1 MEITIRPIRPEDEP
15 LMVKFDQS
23 LSEESVYLRY
33 AHLVKL
39 SSRVTHERLSRLCF
53 IDYDREMALVAEYQ
67 HPETGETKIIGV
79 GRLSKGYGNDEVEF
93 SLLVSD
99 SYQRQGIGTELLRQ
113 LLNIARQEKMPLIF
127 AEILSDNRIMQ
138 NICQQLG
145 FTLNQIIGEP
155 MVRAEIEF

>member
-1 MEITIRPIRPEDEP
+1 M
-15 LMVKFDQS
+15 
-23 LSEESVYLRY
+23 
-33 AHLVKL
+33 
-39 SSRVTHERLSRLCF
+39 
-53 IDYDREMALVAEYQ
+53 
-67 HPETGETKIIGV
+67 

>member
-1 MEITIRPIRPEDEP
+1 
-15 LMVKFDQS
+15 
-23 LSEESVYLRY
+23 
-33 AHLVKL
+33 
-39 SSRVTHERLSRLCF
+39 
-53 IDYDREMALVAEYQ
+53 
-67 HPETGETKIIGV
+67 
-79 GRLSKGYGNDEVEF
+79 VEF